1 MPARDMKP
9 RGRGRVLAAS
19 LLAGLVLLTLGEL
32 PAAAVGAAAT
42 SRTSAVFRVA
52 PSGGDDTQS
61 LQAALDAASA
71 AGPGAVIQLTRGVFR
86 VGRPL
91 VGLNLDVTIR
101 GAGMGRTQVIADG
114 GVNPDGLFQ
123 LLPDDEAV
131 ALRSLASAYLF
142 LFVEADVN
150 RFGEPVSTRRSQQIA
165 MNNLTLGAQGR
176 TVAHFDPND
185 GETQRLFS
193 LVWVEGYRPDWT
205 NSQEQTPG
213 DIGRIDAEHAEIS
226 TVRASFDRVHFDGR
240 NRARGDDEPGGP
252 FDPAPDVRNGFGLEG
267 GFALLEPPPDPVF
280 FFKPINAAVRF
291 EDSRF
296 TDLPGQAG
304 IFAPQLVGPDDP
316 AWTLGP
322 DAVQARVTVKDSVFH
337 ATPEGVLLPDI
348 SDVEVAVIGSNF
360 RQVDFGV
367 DVITGGQSTQG
378 QVIGYP
384 ASVASQVSVRG
395 SRFADTAV
403 AAILVDE
410 LGPSLI
416 DLKVVDNALV
426 LAAPSQ
432 AGIVGFNVEG
442 ARVRHNEVAGVGY
455 AGVVAKDSARWRIHD
470 NDFCDLVVPP
480 GATADPDLDLPANEA
495 GAAVVLVDSVGIR
508 MTHNRCA

>member
-1 MPARDMKP
+1 M
-9 RGRGRVLAAS
+9 
-19 LLAGLVLLTLGEL
+19 
-32 PAAAVGAAAT
+32 
-42 SRTSAVFRVA
+42 FRVA

-61 LQAALDAASA
+61 LQAALDGASA
-71 AGPGAVIQLTRGVFR
+71 AGPGAVIQLARGVFR

-101 GAGMGRTQVIADG
+101 GAGMGRTQVLADG

-123 LLPDDEAV
+123 LLPADEAA
-131 ALRSLASAYLF
+131 ALRSLATAYLF
-142 LFVEADVN
+142 LFVESDVD
-150 RFGEPVSTRRSQQIA
+150 RFGEPVGTRRSQRVA
-165 MNNLTLGAQGR
+165 MRDLTLGARGQ
-176 TVAHFDPND
+176 TVAHFDINAEAD
-185 GETQRLFS
+185 TQRLFS
-193 LVWVEGYRPDWT
+193 LVWVTGYRPDWT

-213 DIGRIDAEHAEIS
+213 DIGRIDAEHAQLS
-226 TVRASFDRVHFDGR
+226 TVRASFDQVHFDGR

-267 GFALLEPPPDPVF
+267 GFALLVPPPDPVF
-280 FFKPINAAVRF
+280 FFKPINAAIRF

-322 DAVQARVTVKDSVFH
+322 DPVQARVIVKDSEFH
-337 ATPEGVLLPDI
+337 ATLEGVLLPDI
-348 SDVEVAVIGSNF
+348 SDVKVAVTGSKF
-360 RQVDFGV
+360 REVDFGV
-367 DVITGGQSTQG
+367 DGITSGQSIDG
-378 QVIGYP
+378 QAIGYP
-384 ASVASQVSVRG
+384 ASVPSRVVVRG

-403 AAILVDE
+403 AAVWVDE
-410 LGPSLI
+410 LGPSLV
-416 DLKVVDNALV
+416 DLEVVDNALV
-426 LAAPSQ
+426 LAAASQ

-442 ARVRHNEVAGVGY
+442 ARVHRNKLAGEGY

-480 GATADPDLDLPANEA
+480 GATADPILELPANQA
-495 GAAVVLVDSVGIR
+495 GAPVVLVDSVDIR
-508 MTHNRCA
+508 LTHNRCA